1 MLRVTDL
8 NVYYGESHVIHDIG
22 FELADGDALAIVGRN
37 GMGKSTLLK
46 ALIGMIPARSG
57 SILLNDKELRGLPS
71 YRRVEAGL
79 AFVPQGRLV
88 FSQLTVEENLMTG
101 LETGRY
107 DGIPAF
113 VYESFPVLSEMK
125 GRKAGNLSGGQ
136 QQQLAIARALV
147 SRPRVLIL
155 DEPTEGIQPSII
167 KEIAHS
173 LVRLRKELGISLIVS
188 EQVLS
193 FALEVADW
201 LLVIDRGRFVKQVE
215 KSSVDLDE
223 IRAYLT
229 VQGSLRGAK
238 PRRQASMA
246 DHPRARRPVTVVL
259 VPLLVHMR
267 IMMRMAMPGR
277 AVAVQGLHHVRLVR
291 AFLVA
296 GLGNPHVRRHQVQQ
310 RCAQEAAAF
319 AAAAR
324 AGGRRAEFRHRPPYR
339 EAAAAL
345 AVIVINRHRA
355 LLQLARA
362 RSPPLTFFVGPD
374 ALGLM
379 SKSKMAVGMYS
390 DTQAFGMSTTPLTRP
405 SMGAVERMV

>member
-79 AFVPQGRLV
+79 AFVPQGRLL

-125 GRKAGNLSGGQ
+125 RRKAGNLSGGQ

-147 SRPRVLIL
+147 SRPRLLIL

-167 KEIAHS
+167 KEIAAS

-201 LLVIDRGRFVKQVE
+201 LLVIDRGRFVRQVE
-215 KSSVDLDE
+215 KSNVDINE

-229 VQGSLRGAK
+229 V
-238 PRRQASMA
+238 
-246 DHPRARRPVTVVL
+246 
-259 VPLLVHMR
+259 
-267 IMMRMAMPGR
+267 
-277 AVAVQGLHHVRLVR
+277 
-291 AFLVA
+291 
-296 GLGNPHVRRHQVQQ
+296 
-310 RCAQEAAAF
+310 
-319 AAAAR
+319 
-324 AGGRRAEFRHRPPYR
+324 
-339 EAAAAL
+339 
-345 AVIVINRHRA
+345 
-355 LLQLARA
+355 
-362 RSPPLTFFVGPD
+362 
-374 ALGLM
+374 
-379 SKSKMAVGMYS
+379 
-390 DTQAFGMSTTPLTRP
+390 
-405 SMGAVERMV
+405 